1 MELSEIPELIKGFLL
16 SPTET
21 FRKVRKTETGEA
33 FKYLAILAAIFS
45 VLKGVTTIAQTNRL
59 MESVAVIPKEVVGI
73 AAIPLNFVAA
83 IAGTIIGGVILHI
96 FVYIVGGREGIGQT
110 IKAEIYAQTPNLLL
124 GWIPFIGAITG
135 IWSVVL
141 EVIGIRELQKLS
153 TGRAIL
159 AVLLPVTIAIVLAFL
174 VSMSISQ
181 MAHQMTR
188 IAGI

>member
-96 FVYIVGGREGIGQT
+96 FVYIVGGREGIEQT

-135 IWSVVL
+135 IWSAVL

-159 AVLLPVTIAIVLAFL
+159 AVLLPVTIAILLAFL